1 MPAPV
6 VSPTQSVLAYAIG
19 QEFEFRMIATGN
31 PTSWIIGDNDVLP
44 MGIVFNPYTGTLSGS
59 GVVAGVWTINFS
71 AVNADG
77 TSTAVPFNIGIF
89 ETPTTEISK
98 RLYVNTNTWDVT
110 LDDAG
115 SATAGAVAPKSFIRY
130 GDDATFKVSF
140 TQDGATIYPKAV
152 SARLSVKGRDTEE
165 AFIITDSPSF
175 KTTAKVNEG
184 YIRTY
189 YIYCN
194 FTSASLLSYLEENE
208 SDEGTANIVL
218 CEIEFLFEKPKNAV
232 GPELNKI
239 TTKTFPISIYRDTI
253 KD

>member
-1 MPAPV
+1 MAIPV
-6 VSPTQSVLAYAIG
+6 ITATQSVLAYAIG

-31 PTSWIIGDNDVLP
+31 PTSWVIGDNDVLP
-44 MGIVFNPYTGTLSGS
+44 MGLVFNPYTGTLSGS

-98 RLYVNTNTWDVT
+98 RLNVNTNTWDVSF
-110 LDDAG
+110 DDGG
-115 SATAGAVAPKSFIRY
+115 SATTGVAPKSFIRY
-130 GDDATFKVSF
+130 GDDTTFKVSF
-140 TQDGATIYPKAV
+140 TQDGSTIYPKVV
-152 SARLSVKGRDTEE
+152 SARISVKGRDSEE
-165 AFIITDSPSF
+165 PFIVTDSPSF
-175 KTTAKVNEG
+175 KTTAKVDNG

-194 FTSASLLSYLEENE
+194 FTSEALLSYIEENQ
-208 SDEGTANIVL
+208 SDEGTANIAL
-218 CEIEFLFEKPKNAV
+218 CEIEFLFEKPRNAV
-232 GPELNKI
+232 GPELNRI
-239 TTKTFPISIYRDTI
+239 TTKSFPVSIYRDTI